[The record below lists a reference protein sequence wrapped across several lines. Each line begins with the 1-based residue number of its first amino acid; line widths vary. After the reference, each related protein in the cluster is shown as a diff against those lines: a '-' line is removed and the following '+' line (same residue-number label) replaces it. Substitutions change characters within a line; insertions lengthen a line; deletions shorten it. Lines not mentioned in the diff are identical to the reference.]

1 MTDNLKYARWLAA
14 IAVLVSAYVHYHL
27 WNDGMKDLDVVGPAF
42 LLNAVAG
49 VVIAVLLV
57 AWKHWIPAFLTLGFG
72 VSTLGAF
79 IISTLPSGFFDVHER
94 WVGGYV
100 WAAAI
105 SEAAAILLGALL
117 LLADNPL
124 RSRHQLQDGSSVGGA
139 HLH

>member
-1 MTDNLKYARWLAA
+1 
-14 IAVLVSAYVHYHL
+14 
-27 WNDGMKDLDVVGPAF
+27 KDLDVVGPAF

-57 AWKHWIPAFLTLGFG
+57 AWKHWIPGFLTLGFG

-79 IISTLPSGFFDVHER
+79 TISTLPSGFFDVHEH
-94 WVGGYV
+94 WVGSYV

-105 SEAAAILLGALL
+105 SEAVAIVTGAVLLIAN
-117 LLADNPL
+117 NPL
-124 RSRHQLQDGSSVGGA
+124 SSRRQSQDRSSVGGA